1 MSSDTK
7 GPARHVTW
15 ADMNRLVAGGAVRG
29 IGFDNTMYT
38 DGKSTE
44 RLFFVGAQGERIE
57 QASEEQVSEFIAYY
71 ESQLATARLYLVNK
85 RESETTKWTR
95 T

>member
-1 MSSDTK
+1 MSHAIQTEKVVD
-7 GPARHVTW
+7 
-15 ADMNRLVAGGAVRG
+15 GGAVRG
-29 IGFDNTMYT
+29 VGFDNTLHT

-57 QASEEQVSEFIAYY
+57 QASDEQVNEFISYY
-71 ESQLATARLYLVNK
+71 ESQLATARLYLVNN
-85 RESETTKWTR
+85 RERETTKWTR